1 MCEIVK
7 IYINEAKKQNFD
19 NKTIKNHLQ
28 TYIHGIEI
36 DENLYQNCIQ
46 NLQNLTKNIG
56 KISWDIT
63 LGDAFLIEKFKTK
76 WILSSEIRRMSELQK
91 NELLKNYNFSKSAMG
106 DIYLAFFEIG
116 LKMLNKNGILGY
128 ITPSSYFQSLSA
140 KNMRKFF
147 IEQNLLYKIV
157 DLKHFKPFEAATYTA
172 ITILKNSQK
181 QTEIFDYDTK
191 NLKPIFKTKLSQK
204 DFFINDKFY
213 FSKQNFKEILQAKP
227 TKICVKNG
235 FATLADSFLSGIL
248 RQNFR

>member
-1 MCEIVK
+1 MKFLKSTKKLENFVKIDKIKNLGQIFTPNFLVKNILQKHIIDNSCGNGAFLCEIVK

-91 NELLKNYNFSKSAMG
+91 TNF
-106 DIYLAFFEIG
+106 
-116 LKMLNKNGILGY
+116 
-128 ITPSSYFQSLSA
+128 
-140 KNMRKFF
+140 
-147 IEQNLLYKIV
+147 
-157 DLKHFKPFEAATYTA
+157 
-172 ITILKNSQK
+172 
-181 QTEIFDYDTK
+181 
-191 NLKPIFKTKLSQK
+191 
-204 DFFINDKFY
+204 
-213 FSKQNFKEILQAKP
+213 
-227 TKICVKNG
+227 
-235 FATLADSFLSGIL
+235 
-248 RQNFR
+248 